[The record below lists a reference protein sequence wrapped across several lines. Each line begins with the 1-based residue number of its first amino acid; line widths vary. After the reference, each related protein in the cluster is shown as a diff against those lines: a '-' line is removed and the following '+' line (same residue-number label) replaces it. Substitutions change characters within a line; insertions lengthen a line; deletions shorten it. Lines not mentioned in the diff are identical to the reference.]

1 MDYVASWN
9 TSQTNSGVHK
19 GNLTP
24 GSVTVGSLFY
34 FAKTD
39 EDAIQYA
46 KDMSIRHDNKL
57 LSVSEV
63 SGYTM
68 PHTIRNVWGP
78 K

>member
-1 MDYVASWN
+1 MDYVATWN
-9 TSQTNSGVHK
+9 TSKTSNEQHR
-19 GNLTP
+19 GNLNP
-24 GSVTVGSLFY
+24 GSITIESLFY

-46 KDMSIRHDNKL
+46 KDMSIRHNNKL

-68 PHTIRNVWGP
+68 PHTIRNVWRP